1 MKKQLLTVVLAS
13 GFLSVAAQSQ
23 SNSNTAGTDHPRI
36 VDNGYFKYEVTGDAM
51 VDEEAYGKAK
61 AAFVENYPEKYDE
74 MIEKWNKEAA
84 LNGSKNNPE
93 DSNLYT
99 KPDQ

>member
-1 MKKQLLTVVLAS
+1 MKKQLLTVLLAS
-13 GFLSVAAQSQ
+13 GFLSVAAQSH
-23 SNSNTAGTDHPRI
+23 SSTNVAGTNYPRI
-36 VDNGYFKYEVTGDAM
+36 VDNGYFKYEVTGDAL

-61 AAFVENYPEKYDE
+61 TEFVEKYPEKYNE
-74 MIEKWNKEAA
+74 MIEKWNKEAK
-84 LNGSKNNPE
+84 LKGTESNSE